1 MRIYTRYVLF
11 QTIKLFSI
19 ALIFSTVGLLF
30 FFIVKTS
37 EEGVPYALSFRLTPY
52 VVPDL
57 LSKSLPIASLMA
69 ATLFFA
75 KMGGNHEII
84 ALKAL
89 GVAPWRVLAPVWIFM
104 FIVSLSSVWLND
116 LSTSW
121 SRMQMKR
128 VLLEGLEST
137 ILTQLR
143 EEGRF
148 TTPDNKCVVEASK
161 VEPDGT
167 LIGLS
172 FSAKIAGDE
181 EISGD
186 ADSAKIVVDL
196 ASEKPL
202 VNILLNNTE
211 VTTSRSR
218 AFLPKNFK
226 LPVPLD
232 QFFRSSYR
240 VDPSATK
247 IKEALDN
254 LEAEKKTFDR
264 KLASSAIFDLLCG
277 NITTTSQ
284 EEWKERADFEKRLKK
299 QRYRFN
305 LTIPRVWASGFACFF
320 FTWVGAPF
328 AVWFNKSDYTAAFF
342 ACFLPVLIVYFP
354 LFTFGLE
361 GAKSGAVPP
370 CFVWLGNVALGFIG
384 WYFLKKIH

>member
-11 QTIKLFSI
+11 QTIKIFSI
-19 ALIFSTVGLLF
+19 ALLFSTVGLLF

-37 EEGVPYALSFRLTPY
+37 EEGVPYATSFSLTPY

-84 ALKAL
+84 ALKSL
-89 GVAPWRVLAPVWIFM
+89 GVAPWRVLLPVWIFM
-104 FIVSLSSVWLND
+104 FFVSLSSVWLND

-128 VLLEGLEST
+128 VLLEGFEST
-137 ILTQLR
+137 ILAQLR

-148 TTPDNKCVVEASK
+148 TTPDNKCVVEAASVK
-161 VEPDGT
+161 EDGT
-167 LIGLS
+167 LVGLS
-172 FSAKIAGDE
+172 FSGKISDSE
-181 EISGD
+181 EISGE

-196 ASEKPL
+196 NSEKPL
-202 VNILLNNTE
+202 VNIRLKNAE
-211 VTTSRSR
+211 ATTSHSR
-218 AFLPKNFK
+218 AFFPRDFNLPI
-226 LPVPLD
+226 PLD

-240 VDPSATK
+240 IDPAAAK
-247 IKEALDN
+247 VKEALEN
-254 LEAEKKTFDR
+254 LEAEKKSADR
-264 KLASSAIFDLLCG
+264 KLASSAIFNLLCG
-277 NITTTSQ
+277 NVAATSQ
-284 EEWKERADFEKRLKK
+284 EEWKGRAEFEKRLKK
-299 QRYRFN
+299 QRDRFH

-328 AVWFNKSDYTAAFF
+328 AIWFNKSDYTAAFF

-361 GAKSGAVPP
+361 GAKSGTVPP
-370 CFVWLGNVALGFIG
+370 CFTWLGNVALGFIG